1 MILYRRFRNTDP
13 PRIATV
19 WNDALTGRGS
29 FPLRSTVLLERS
41 VLSKPYFDPDG
52 FILAE
57 ADGELVGFSH
67 AGFGPNP
74 EETALDTTNGVVC
87 MVAVRESHRRR
98 GIGTEL
104 LHRAEQYLRDRGA
117 RSLHAGPMRPLN
129 PFYFGL
135 YGGSDQPGFLG
146 SDAAAAPF
154 LERCGYQGLH
164 DTLVFQRRLDP
175 PLGAAD
181 LRFAGLRRRY
191 ELQVNPRMALG
202 SWWQECVL
210 GSLEPIEFRLE
221 DKLTGLAVAR
231 ALVWEMEGYSGRWN
245 QPAAGILEIQV
256 RPELRRLGLAKF
268 LLAQLLRYLQDQYFG
283 IAEVQSPDR
292 NQPAVAL
299 FRTLGFEQVDV
310 GRVYR
315 KDSG

>member
-1 MILYRRFRNTDP
+1 VIHYRRFRNTDP
-13 PRIATV
+13 PAVAAI
-19 WNDALTGRGS
+19 WNDALTGRGAAPS
-29 FPLRSTVLLERS
+29 RSTAPLERG

-52 FILAE
+52 FIVATDE
-57 ADGELVGFSH
+57 GNAVGFSH

-87 MVAVRESHRRR
+87 VVAVRESHRRR
-98 GIGTEL
+98 GVGTEL
-104 LHRAEQYLRDRGA
+104 LRRAEQYLRDRGA

-135 YGGSDQPGFLG
+135 YGGSDQPGFLC
-146 SDAAAAPF
+146 SDVAAAPF
-154 LERCGYQGLH
+154 LEHHGYQALH
-164 DTLVFQRRLDP
+164 STLVFQRRLDQ
-175 PLGAAD
+175 PLGVAD

-191 ELQVNPRMALG
+191 ELQVQPRTALG

-210 GSLEPIEFRLE
+210 GPLEPIEFRLE
-221 DKLTGLAVAR
+221 DKQTAVIAAR
-231 ALVWEMEGYSGRWN
+231 ALVWEMEGYSRRWN
-245 QPAAGILEIQV
+245 QPAAGVLEIQV

-283 IAEVQSPDR
+283 VVEVQAPDR

-299 FRTLGFEQVDV
+299 LQTLGFEQVDL

-315 KDSG
+315 KEKG